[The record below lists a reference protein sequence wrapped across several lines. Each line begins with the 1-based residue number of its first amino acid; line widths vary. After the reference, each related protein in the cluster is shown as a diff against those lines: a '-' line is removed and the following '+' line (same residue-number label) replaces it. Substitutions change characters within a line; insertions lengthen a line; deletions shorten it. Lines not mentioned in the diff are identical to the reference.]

1 MNTLGPRGLFMC
13 RLLGTCMII
22 WALEFSF
29 ACCEAGPRVFI
40 HLYHYMHWAIIGVPC
55 SVYMN
60 MQIIS
65 WVCIYFYHFKML
77 SNYDDML
84 TTTLMTIFTF
94 RCLMPV
100 NISMKKAST
109 HSFLWTSFN
118 IEHIQILFVSL
129 VGIGKSGEQQQLII
143 TFGWSAVC
151 FDCLWCII
159 YL

>member
-1 MNTLGPRGLFMC
+1 MNTLGPRGLFMY

-22 WALEFSF
+22 WALECSF
-29 ACCEAGPRVFI
+29 ACCETGTRVFI

-60 MQIIS
+60 MEIIS

-84 TTTLMTIFTF
+84 TTTLITISTF
-94 RCLMPV
+94 RCSMPV
-100 NISMKKAST
+100 NINMKKAST

-118 IEHIQILFVSL
+118 LYAWNTSDMYSNLYSSKLLKLFSNEIFFSWL
-129 VGIGKSGEQQQLII
+129 KMYSTLIK
-143 TFGWSAVC
+143 
-151 FDCLWCII
+151 
-159 YL
+159 